1 MLKIENLSTGYGKI
15 QAIRDV
21 NISVA
26 LHQMVSVIG
35 ANGAGKSTLLSSI
48 CGLVPV
54 WGGRV
59 FFEDK
64 EITGVPTEK
73 MMKLGIALV
82 PEGGKQFF
90 ESLTTLDNLL
100 LGAYYRRR
108 KGENKDKIKKD
119 IEFVYKIFPRL
130 QERREQLAGTLSGGE
145 ARMLTLGMCLMSKP
159 KLLLLDEPSL
169 GLAPIVIKEIYRIVL
184 NLFNEGLTILL
195 VEQNVRIALD
205 ISDQAYVMETGKIV
219 LEGKSSELLN
229 NEAVKKAYLGG

>member
-1 MLKIENLSTGYGKI
+1 LLKIENLSTGYGKI

-35 ANGAGKSTLLSSI
+35 ANGAGKSTLLSSV

-169 GLAPIVIKEIYRIVL
+169 GLAPIVIKEIYRVVL

-205 ISDQAYVMETGKIV
+205 ISNQAYVMETGKIV

>member
-1 MLKIENLSTGYGKI
+1 
-15 QAIRDV
+15 
-21 NISVA
+21 
-26 LHQMVSVIG
+26 MVSVIG
-35 ANGAGKSTLLSSI
+35 ANGAGKSTLLSSV

-145 ARMLTLGMCLMSKP
+145 ARMLTIGMCLMSKP

-205 ISDQAYVMETGKIV
+205 ISNQAYVMETGKIV

>member
-1 MLKIENLSTGYGKI
+1 
-15 QAIRDV
+15 
-21 NISVA
+21 
-26 LHQMVSVIG
+26 MVSVIG
-35 ANGAGKSTLLSSI
+35 ANGAGKSTLLSSV

-169 GLAPIVIKEIYRIVL
+169 GLAPIVIKEIYRVVL

-205 ISDQAYVMETGKIV
+205 ISNQAYVMETGKIV

>member
-35 ANGAGKSTLLSSI
+35 ANGAGKSTLLSSV

-169 GLAPIVIKEIYRIVL
+169 GLAPIVIKEIYRVVL

-205 ISDQAYVMETGKIV
+205 ISNQAYVMETGKIV

>member
-1 MLKIENLSTGYGKI
+1 
-15 QAIRDV
+15 
-21 NISVA
+21 
-26 LHQMVSVIG
+26 
-35 ANGAGKSTLLSSI
+35 LSSI